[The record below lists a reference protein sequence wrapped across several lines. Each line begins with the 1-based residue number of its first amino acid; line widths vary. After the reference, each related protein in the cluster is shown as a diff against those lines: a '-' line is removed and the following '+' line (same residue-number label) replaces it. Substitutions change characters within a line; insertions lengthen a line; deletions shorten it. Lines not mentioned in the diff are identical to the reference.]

1 MSGYFAVSFA
11 FGILAVDSGCTV
23 LEATLISLTNLTS
36 AGQFAGLTVIA
47 QAGSLLETAV
57 TQLVINARYM
67 LMSIALSQKVD
78 EDVHGIWRWI
88 LGYGVTDEIFAAA
101 IQSEGPVRKG
111 YFGGLMLLPVAGW
124 TAGTFLG
131 AFLGNI
137 LPEILTNALG
147 VALYGMFIAVFV
159 PKSVE
164 DRHVCITVL
173 LAVAISVLL
182 NFVPAFAG
190 SPADLRSSSA
200 QSSPRQWGRCS
211 SLWKKRSEKSV
222 CEGGSADGFY
232 GISAVS
238 DRDGRSHLSDP
249 GHPTCSGEEKNKE
262 PDAEFIFILYS
273 LYCPGGDDI
282 SGHLAGHRDARFR
295 CGGTDRGRMA
305 GISPPESYHRGGG
318 SLRGSADCGTYHKY
332 LVNISIKRGRTDSE
346 HHGETRYDF

>member
-1 MSGYFAVSFA
+1 MTSAKPSVGWEQAAGKKHSDFKSGLRDGIPICLGYFAVSFA

-36 AGQFAGLTVIA
+36 AGQFAGLTVNA

-57 TQLVINARYM
+57 TQFVINARYM

-190 SPADLRSSSA
+190 ISS
-200 QSSPRQWGRCS
+200 
-211 SLWKKRSEKSV
+211 
-222 CEGGSADGFY
+222 GFA
-232 GISAVS
+232 IILCAVIASAV
-238 DRDGRSHLSDP
+238 GAVFFP
-249 GHPTCSGEEKNKE
+249 VEE
-262 PDAEFIFILYS
+262 AQ
-273 LYCPGGDDI
+273 
-282 SGHLAGHRDARFR
+282 
-295 CGGTDRGRMA
+295 
-305 GISPPESYHRGGG
+305 
-318 SLRGSADCGTYHKY
+318 
-332 LVNISIKRGRTDSE
+332 
-346 HHGETRYDF
+346 